1 MTFLLPLGLL
11 GLLLL
16 PIIVLLHLIRQRRER
31 QRVPSLQIW
40 RDLQRQTIQQKPR
53 RIPLT
58 LLLLLHLLLTLLL
71 AFALSQPLLLALRG
85 QATHTAIIL
94 DTSTSMAAT
103 DEQPDRLSAAKAEAL
118 QLLGDLSS
126 SDSAALIELSAT
138 PRILGQANGSDTALV
153 LRELNQLRAGG
164 PDGDLRQALNLAQA
178 TGRAQAALRIVI
190 LSDQALQAVTPAPVL
205 GDVEWRVFGEA
216 GDNVAIVAFA
226 TRPLRNGQQQL
237 YARVANL
244 GSSPIARTLRLDLD
258 GTRAATEPMRLAP
271 GGEAEWSWPL
281 PQGTNQAVASL
292 SGTDLQPLDD
302 QATAVV
308 GGGQRTK
315 VVLVTPTTTPLERAL
330 RAQPNVEVQI
340 ISAATYQEPTDAD
353 LVVFN
358 TYVPTSMPETP
369 VLVVAPPR
377 DQQLIEITENV
388 DNVTANTVTEERFRA
403 IDWQPVTFD
412 RVANVV
418 TPPWART
425 IVAADDVPLVLAGQ
439 LDGQPIVIWTF
450 DPTASNVANRL
461 AFPLLTAA
469 TTRMLLP
476 RTNAQ
481 LQVGEAAPFSLQHP
495 DRTLIAAG
503 ERITRPGI
511 YTSPDN
517 VPIAV
522 SALDAAEA
530 NLQARQQPDILTV
543 ARPVIED
550 DTPIGRELWRP
561 FVIAGLAVLLFEWLY
576 TNRAGLRGRFR
587 AARKQPS
594 QA

>member
-358 TYVPTSMPETP
+358 TYVPTSMPQTP